1 MKHQA
6 THCAETGADPD
17 DFVDARLFDDMIA
30 QAQGALKTLTPD
42 EVNGWSGKDLDFLVG
57 PFHAVTAYDIAHAG
71 RAAWKARLRRPTAH
85 PDCLDR
91 HGRRSLELHLVAFRI
106 EDVDRRT
113 LTRGPITQP

>member
-30 QAQGALKTLTPD
+30 QAQAALKTLTPD

-57 PFHAVTAYDIAHAG
+57 PFHAVTTYDIAHAG
-71 RAAWKARLRRPTAH
+71 RAAWKARLRGQAAHSAGLDHCVMKRRNTSRAPTGHELPDAKERP
-85 PDCLDR
+85 
-91 HGRRSLELHLVAFRI
+91 VA
-106 EDVDRRT
+106 VVT
-113 LTRGPITQP
+113 